1 MGTALSFSRPPRAH
15 GSDPAF
21 AEQLGDD
28 EPPRVPRRRRWWLLG
43 VAVVLAAVVAFGNY
57 ALIAGQDDR
66 VDVLAL
72 TREVSWG
79 QTIGEGDLGVVKA
92 VPDQSLA
99 FIPVG
104 DKARVVGQVA
114 RSLLS
119 AGTVLAPGQLSGQPI
134 PGPGERL
141 VGLPVRPGHLPARG
155 LSAGDL
161 VQVTPI
167 AVSNG
172 PDVGQSPASTSGPF
186 RARVLGVGPPDSTGA
201 VTVDV
206 VVVGA
211 DAAHAATSASAGQV
225 VLVQLG
231 PGA

>member
-1 MGTALSFSRPPRAH
+1 MGTALSFSRPPKPN
-15 GSDPAF
+15 GSDVGF
-21 AEQLGDD
+21 AEQPEDG
-28 EPPRVPRRRRWWLLG
+28 EAPRVPRRRRWWLLG

-57 ALIAGQDDR
+57 ALITGQDDR
-66 VDVLAL
+66 VDVLVL
-72 TREVSWG
+72 TREVGWG
-79 QTIGEGDLGVVKA
+79 QTIVEGDLGVVKA
-92 VPDQSLA
+92 VPDQPLA

-104 DKARVVGQVA
+104 DRDRVVGQVA
-114 RSLLS
+114 RSILP

-161 VQVTPI
+161 VQVTPV
-167 AVSNG
+167 AGGTG
-172 PDVGQSPASTSGPF
+172 PDVGQAPASTSGPF

-206 VVVGA
+206 VVGA

>member
-1 MGTALSFSRPPRAH
+1 MGTALSFSRPPQAR
-15 GSDPAF
+15 GTDSAF
-21 AEQLGDD
+21 AEQPGDS
-28 EPPRVPRRRRWWLLG
+28 EPPWVPRRRRWWLLG

-79 QTIGEGDLGVVKA
+79 QTIEEGDLGVVKA
-92 VPDQSLA
+92 VPDQPLA

-104 DKARVVGQVA
+104 DKSRAVGQVA
-114 RSLLS
+114 RSILP

-141 VGLPVRPGHLPARG
+141 VGLPVQPGHLPARG

-172 PDVGQSPASTSGPF
+172 PDVGQPSASTSGPF

-206 VVVGA
+206 VLGA

>member
-1 MGTALSFSRPPRAH
+1 MGTALSFSRPPESR
-15 GSDPAF
+15 GSGSAF
-21 AEQLGDD
+21 VGQPEDD

-66 VDVLAL
+66 VDVLVL
-72 TREVSWG
+72 TREVGWG
-79 QTIGEGDLGVVKA
+79 QTIVEGDVGVAKA
-92 VPDQSLA
+92 VPDQPLA

-114 RSLLS
+114 RSILP

-167 AVSNG
+167 AASSG
-172 PDVGQSPASTSGPF
+172 PDVGQAPANTSGPF
-186 RARVLGVGPPDSTGA
+186 RARVLGVGPPDSAGA

-206 VVVGA
+206 VVGT

-225 VLVQLG
+225 VVVQLG
-231 PGA
+231 PGE

>member
-15 GSDPAF
+15 GSDSAF

-43 VAVVLAAVVAFGNY
+43 VAVVLAVVVAFGNY
-57 ALIAGQDDR
+57 ALITGQDDR

-92 VPDQSLA
+92 VPDQPLA
-99 FIPVG
+99 VIPVG

-114 RSLLS
+114 RSSLP

-134 PGPGERL
+134 PGPGELL

-167 AVSNG
+167 AASNG
-172 PDVGQSPASTSGPF
+172 PDVGQAPASTSGPF
-186 RARVLGVGPPDSTGA
+186 RARVLGVGPPDSTGT
-201 VTVDV
+201 VTVD

-211 DAAHAATSASAGQV
+211 DAAHTATSASAGQV
-225 VLVQLG
+225 VVVQLG